1 MYGGF
6 YQAAKKKGRNNVVAM
21 RRGFTVEFKMKLELK
36 SRLQDK
42 VVPHFPSGIVE

>member
-6 YQAAKKKGRNNVVAM
+6 CQAAKKKGRNNVVAM

-36 SRLQDK
+36 SRLG
-42 VVPHFPSGIVE
+42 VVFHFPSGIVE